1 MKQLLLF
8 NDYNSSPAV
17 FLDWLAA
24 EQERGRLY
32 SRRELLRMPLEERER
47 VGAPPFSRSGL
58 SATLAALR
66 KEGHFLP
73 PRSVH
78 RKIVVARVPLPVG
91 ATCFLS

>member
-1 MKQLLLF
+1 MKQSLLF

-17 FLDWLAA
+17 FLDWIVA
-24 EQERGRLY
+24 EQKEGRLY
-32 SRRELLRMPLEERER
+32 SCRELLRMPLEERER

-58 SATLAALR
+58 PATLATLR

-73 PRSVH
+73 PRSTH

-91 ATCFLS
+91 AACFLS